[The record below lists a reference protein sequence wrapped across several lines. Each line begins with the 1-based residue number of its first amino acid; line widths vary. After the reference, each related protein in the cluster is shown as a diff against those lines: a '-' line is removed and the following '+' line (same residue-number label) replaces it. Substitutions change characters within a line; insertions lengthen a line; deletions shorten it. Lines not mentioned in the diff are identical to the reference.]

1 MCKSLECNMH
11 STCMS
16 EIGAPPL
23 YLTLYFLRT
32 KRIEYHTYSTHI
44 HDKYTQK
51 CDSHRC
57 LTIMNHL
64 RQSSC
69 HVTRTWM
76 LLVEMGHSA
85 GACAGTSARGG
96 AA

>member
-32 KRIEYHTYSTHI
+32 KRIVSHILDTHSRQV
-44 HDKYTQK
+44 YTK
-51 CDSHRC
+51 VRLSSMSHNHESSQTIIVSRHKNIERTGTTANLRSC
-57 LTIMNHL
+57 L
-64 RQSSC
+64 
-69 HVTRTWM
+69 
-76 LLVEMGHSA
+76 
-85 GACAGTSARGG
+85 
-96 AA
+96 